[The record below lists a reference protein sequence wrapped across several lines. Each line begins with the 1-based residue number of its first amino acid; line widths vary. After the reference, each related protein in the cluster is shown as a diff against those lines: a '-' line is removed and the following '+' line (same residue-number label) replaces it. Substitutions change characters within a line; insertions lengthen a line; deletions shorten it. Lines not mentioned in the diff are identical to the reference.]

1 MSEIIVQMPL
11 SVLKQNEKKLKEAV
25 KIIKTLIESP
35 YVSEDGHF
43 LDVGK
48 DNYNNAVDFVEKFE
62 EEIGEEQ

>member
-11 SVLKQNEKKLKEAV
+11 SILKQNEKKLKEAV
-25 KIIKTLIESP
+25 KIIKTLIESL

-48 DNYNNAVDFVEKFE
+48 DNYNKAVDFVEKFE
-62 EEIGEEQ
+62 EEMGEK